1 MNLNELPDMTD
12 ALRQVYEKKN
22 NDGNLANNA
31 VPYDKVTKADIITG
45 AKGKDEQGGK
55 KKPKGHDCAKQ
66 VKYEGKEYS
75 VIPEAHTLLED
86 GTVTHYDIED
96 EEYIYENVPVE
107 DLEILISEKHEH
119 FANYDK
125 NAEVLGEAITS
136 EKGKAKLKSMLD
148 ARTTAAG
155 RAKSGKGQ
163 NVKDIQH
170 IGRANVDGLGGT
182 PPNRKTA
189 KNPIKSRHYG
199 GTGNKAAKRADALTK
214 KEEVEFDEA
223 MSSYDKN
230 RKRAAQRAADRN
242 AARAAGKTGVVP
254 GVGYVT
260 ARKEK
265 ETYTDEKGTVRH
277 KSGAKNEAFAFSEAD
292 FAELETL
299 GAEIDALTDEQLI
312 DVMEEIILEMAQDDQ
327 DLIEICEHLET
338 VEVLDERMDPKEIQ
352 RRRDQ
357 AKDRLSTGASMK
369 KAAAKSDS
377 APASA
382 GPSRMDRLKSAAKKA
397 GSAIK
402 SGAKKV
408 GKKAVQTAGKVAGEF
423 SASKE
428 KQKSASMEREPK
440 EPKEAP
446 KKSSGVTRS
455 TVPSSN
461 AGGGGSSSGG
471 GSSESGSTRKAVG
484 GALRKVGS
492 LLKKGVKK
500 AVGKTSRL
508 VSKGSDKL
516 AKRLGE
522 EYDEIAS
529 LYESGLFTIEE
540 IENIV
545 EEKKPLPKNKMFRK
559 AGNLGREVV
568 SPSVTDDQRQK
579 AYDRSKKIVKTLNKE
594 NQK

>member
-1 MNLNELPDMTD
+1 MNLNELPDMS
-12 ALRQVYEKKN
+12 AAYKQVQEKKN

-66 VKYEGKEYS
+66 VKYEGKEYT

-96 EEYIYENVPVE
+96 AEYIYENVPVE

-125 NAEVLGEAITS
+125 NAEVLG
-136 EKGKAKLKSMLD
+136 
-148 ARTTAAG
+148 
-155 RAKSGKGQ
+155 
-163 NVKDIQH
+163 
-170 IGRANVDGLGGT
+170 
-182 PPNRKTA
+182 
-189 KNPIKSRHYG
+189 
-199 GTGNKAAKRADALTK
+199 
-214 KEEVEFDEA
+214 EA

-299 GAEIDALTDEQLI
+299 GEEIDSLTDEQLI

-327 DLIEICEHLET
+327 DLIEICEHLEG
-338 VEVLDERMDPKEIQ
+338 VEM
-352 RRRDQ
+352 
-357 AKDRLSTGASMK
+357 LSEEKTK
-369 KAAAKSDS
+369 QLELKLE
-377 APASA
+377 
-382 GPSRMDRLKSAAKKA
+382 PSRMDRLKGAAKKA
-397 GSAIK
+397 GEKVGAAAKAAGSA
-402 SGAKKV
+402 AKKGIKAA
-408 GKKAVQTAGKVAGEF
+408 GKSVSKNAGKAVGEF
-423 SASKE
+423 QAARIKA
-428 KQKSASMEREPK
+428 KRASMEKTPAK
-440 EPKEAP
+440 S
-446 KKSSGVTRS
+446 KSSDDGTDGKLDSVL
-455 TVPSSN
+455 SSIRKSK
-461 AGGGGSSSGG
+461 GTSSSSSSSSDSGSSSSGG
-471 GSSESGSTRKAVG
+471 GESSSSSSSAPAKKPGLLRRAA
-484 GALRKVGS
+484 GAIGRGL
-492 LLKKGVKK
+492 KK
-500 AVGKTSRL
+500 AVGKTARA
-508 VSKGSDKL
+508 VSGGSDKL

-522 EYDEIAS
+522 DYDKIAH
-529 LYESGLFTIEE
+529 LYESGLFSLEE
-540 IENIV
+540 IETVI
-545 EEKKPLPKNKMFRK
+545 EEGYKELPKNKMFRK
-559 AGNLGREVV
+559 AGNLGRDVV

-579 AYDRSKKIVKTLNKE
+579 AYGRSKKIIKVMNKE
-594 NQK
+594 TQKQERGEK